1 MVEKIVITNKL
12 ENFCRTT
19 NMDSFFRVL
28 LISFLSDKINYIEKI
43 IGTEN
48 ALNMLDKYIYNLA
61 HNLKSFIKL
70 GTYHSIYAKYEYK
83 TKQLKYYI
91 TNDYKKID
99 KIKLDKQEKRQLV
112 IQEFKIMMYKEF
124 EKIINIYSL
133 NGKIV
138 SNGFYIEDSYGRY
151 PEYNGKFS
159 DIIDI
164 FSDVEACNICNI
176 NEKIKT
182 YIDKDKNFFVY
193 SEHFSQRNSEVIGYV
208 KLWRKVLDN
217 KLLYFA
223 MNNPKKYSEKMI
235 KDFNQ
240 KYEYV
245 LNSNYNFIL
254 KNKDVFSLIENYLL
268 HIRNR
273 INAEYNIQY
282 HQDISV
288 IFELMNKKNGIS
300 KYIDYLLHSS
310 NDKNKLEYKNII
322 SIYIQ

>member
-1 MVEKIVITNKL
+1 MVDKILITNKL
-12 ENFCRTT
+12 ENFFITT
-19 NMDSFFRVL
+19 NVDSFLKVL
-28 LISFLSDKINYIEKI
+28 LISFLSDKTNYIEKI
-43 IGTEN
+43 VGTEN
-48 ALNMLDKYIYNLA
+48 ALNMLDKYIYNLEY
-61 HNLKSFIKL
+61 NLKSFVKL
-70 GTYHSIYAKYEYK
+70 NTYHSIYAKYEYK
-83 TKQLKYYI
+83 TKQLKYYM

-99 KIKLDKQEKRQLV
+99 KIKLDKQEKKQLL
-112 IQEFKIMMYKEF
+112 IQEFKTMMYKEL

-138 SNGFYIEDSYGRY
+138 SNGFYIEDSHGRY
-151 PEYNGKFS
+151 PEYDGNFS
-159 DIIDI
+159 GIIDI
-164 FSDVEACNICNI
+164 FSDVEVCNIGNI

-208 KLWRKVLDN
+208 KLWRKFLNN

-245 LNSNYNFIL
+245 LNSNYSFLL
-254 KNKDVFSLIENYLL
+254 KNKDVFSLLENYLL

-273 INAEYNIQY
+273 INAENNMQY

-288 IFELMNKKNGIS
+288 IFELMNKKNRIS
-300 KYIDYLLHSS
+300 KYTDYLLHSS
-310 NDKNKLEYKNII
+310 NDKSKLEYKNI
-322 SIYIQ
+322 